1 MAFSQTQHEQEC
13 IHRAQQGD
21 SEAFD
26 RLVALYAP
34 RVLNLATRYLGNTE
48 DAQDVAQEAFL
59 RAYDALAR
67 FRHDA
72 TFSTWLYRIVINVCH
87 DELGRRRR
95 RPLPVTALALE
106 ETEGWN
112 DTRAG
117 DDTTEDIVL
126 CRERTQTLHAL
137 IAALPDPFRLTL
149 VLYDLQGCSYQE
161 IAELLH
167 TRVGTVK
174 SRLNRA
180 RNLLRAQLAT
190 RRELF
195 DLEVSQNRA

>member
-1 MAFSQTQHEQEC
+1 MAFSQTQHEPEW
-13 IHRAQQGD
+13 ILRAQQGD
-21 SEAFD
+21 GEAFD
-26 RLVALYAP
+26 RLVTLYAP
-34 RVLNLATRYLGNTE
+34 RVINLATRYLGNTE

-59 RAYDALAR
+59 HAYDALAR
-67 FRHDA
+67 FRRDA

-95 RPLPVTALALE
+95 RPMPVTALALE